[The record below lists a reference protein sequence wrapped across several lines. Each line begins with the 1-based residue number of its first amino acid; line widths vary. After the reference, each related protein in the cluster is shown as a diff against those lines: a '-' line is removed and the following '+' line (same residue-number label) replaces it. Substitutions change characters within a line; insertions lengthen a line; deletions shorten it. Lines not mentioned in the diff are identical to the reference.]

1 MLRPP
6 IPVTMLVDHVI
17 PGGAERHAVTLAN
30 SLDRSRFAVS
40 FLRLKPGGG
49 LEDLLDRDR
58 LTASNCADVARRL
71 DFAAARRVGAHLD
84 ATGCRVVVA
93 ANPYA
98 TLYAL
103 LGRAR
108 SRCQPRVVSTYHT
121 TVLQDLKS
129 RLQMVLY
136 TVAFRRVDSL
146 VYVCENQR
154 AYWRRRALRA
164 RSDTVIY
171 NGVDVEHFP
180 AEWPESDRATVR
192 AGLNLPPDGYVVG
205 ICAALRPEKAHGD
218 FLSGIARLRA
228 HGVDA
233 WGIVIGDGPERARVE
248 REIDRLAL
256 RRVVRVTG
264 AQLDVRP
271 FVAACDVMAL
281 TSRTETFSISTLESL
296 AMGRPVVMTN
306 TGGAPE
312 QIEDGVN
319 GFLYRSGDVETLTD
333 YLARLASPTLRAQ
346 MGAAAARGVRER
358 FPLSRMVAEYSALI
372 ERLA

>member
-1 MLRPP
+1 MQPP

-17 PGGAERHAVTLAN
+17 PGGAERHAVTVTN

-49 LEDLLDRDR
+49 LEELLDRKR
-58 LTASNCADVARRL
+58 LVASASADVGRRL
-71 DFAAARRVGAHLD
+71 DLAAARRIGAHFD
-84 ATGCRVVVA
+84 ATGCQVVIA

-108 SRCQPRVVSTYHT
+108 SRCRPRVVSTYHT

-129 RLQMVLY
+129 RLQMLLY
-136 TVAFRRVDSL
+136 IAAFRRVDRL

-171 NGVDVEHFP
+171 NGVDVEQFP
-180 AEWPESDRATVR
+180 AEWPESDRAAVR
-192 AGLNLPPDGYVVG
+192 AGLGLPMDGYVVG

-228 HGVDA
+228 RGVDA
-233 WGIVIGDGPERARVE
+233 RGVIIGDGPERARVE
-248 REIDRLAL
+248 SEIDRLAL
-256 RRVVRVTG
+256 RGFVRVTG

-271 FVAACDVMAL
+271 FVAACDAMAL
-281 TSRTETFSISTLESL
+281 TSRTETFSISTLEAL

-319 GFLYRSGDVETLTD
+319 GFLYRSGDVEALTD
-333 YLARLASPTLRAQ
+333 RLARLAAPALRARI
-346 MGAAAARGVRER
+346 GAAAARGVRER
-358 FPLSRMVAEYSALI
+358 FPLSRMIAEYSALI